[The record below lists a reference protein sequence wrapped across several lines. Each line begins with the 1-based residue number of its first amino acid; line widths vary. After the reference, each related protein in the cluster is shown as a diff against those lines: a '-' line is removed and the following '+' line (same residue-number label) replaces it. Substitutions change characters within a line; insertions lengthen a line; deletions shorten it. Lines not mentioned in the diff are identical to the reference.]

1 MLEIVPNWF
10 EEAYMLKLIV
20 NRSKDN
26 HFVLKM
32 TYGGCFYKKMSNHF
46 FLLRLNFSCFYC
58 SIDVKR

>member
-26 HFVLKM
+26 HFAVKM

-46 FLLRLNFSCFYC
+46 FSITFKFFMFLLLHR
-58 SIDVKR
+58 R